1 MQLSLFSDGHR
12 SPVMAQ
18 LHNSDREY
26 SHHHSKFHRVAR
38 KVQPEKEMETSQQ
51 VQSSA
56 AEWSHF

>member
-56 AEWSHF
+56 AE